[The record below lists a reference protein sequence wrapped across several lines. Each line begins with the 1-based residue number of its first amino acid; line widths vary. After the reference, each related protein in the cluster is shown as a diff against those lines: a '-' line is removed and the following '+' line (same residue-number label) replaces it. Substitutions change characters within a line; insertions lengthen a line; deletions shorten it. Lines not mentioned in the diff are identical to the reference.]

1 MLVTSPCLNLSRG
14 PVGHVTRGST
24 NLAVRLVP
32 RGCDGDGDHDLDL
45 DLDRDRDLDRDLDR
59 TRAGGQ
65 GAWDSRYRHV
75 FPREYPEGATRTWW
89 WVDVWAA
96 ASCGGPPSCGRWSIS
111 LSVSP
116 SPSVSPPPIQTSGAR
131 ASSPTTLFHRYVIV
145 DASPLANACRT
156 SRNKAQSAL
165 TKPWHT
171 AASVVQTAG
180 SRLPAAVH
188 WKTCI
193 AKGDVTGNESF
204 WCPGRS
210 EHHPSFVVR

>member
-32 RGCDGDGDHDLDL
+32 RGCDGDGDHDLD
-45 DLDRDRDLDRDLDR
+45 RDRDLDR

-89 WVDVWAA
+89 WLDVWAA

-116 SPSVSPPPIQTSGAR
+116 SLRLRPFLLRRFKRPAR
-131 ASSPTTLFHRYVIV
+131 ALPLPQRYSIGMSLLTRRHWPMRVEPV
-145 DASPLANACRT
+145 GTRR
-156 SRNKAQSAL
+156 SR
-165 TKPWHT
+165 P
-171 AASVVQTAG
+171 
-180 SRLPAAVH
+180 SRSLG
-188 WKTCI
+188 T
-193 AKGDVTGNESF
+193 
-204 WCPGRS
+204 RL
-210 EHHPSFVVR
+210 HPSFKLRAVAFPPPSIGRHA